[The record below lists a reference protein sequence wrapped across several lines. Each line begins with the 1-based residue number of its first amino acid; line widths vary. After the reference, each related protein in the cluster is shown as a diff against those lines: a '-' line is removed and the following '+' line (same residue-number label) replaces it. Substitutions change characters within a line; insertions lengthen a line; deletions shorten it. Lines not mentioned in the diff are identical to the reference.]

1 MTRSG
6 TLSQCSSVCSIRD
19 SPRSNLC
26 YLATL
31 IFDLGGHGACCWY
44 RSSCSVCVPPLKFVG
59 LPVRK
64 ILRTSGLSIIR
75 PGDLDHWSLTLKLV
89 RIIVRGIRNLL
100 NNFDVSWTFY
110 SRLMNQHLSD
120 ASRNLATL
128 TLDLGGHG
136 ARWWCG
142 SFCSI
147 SLPSLK
153 FVGLLVRKILRTSG
167 LSISRPGDLDLW
179 PLTLKLAPSCAV
191 VLCCCWLL
199 NLLCKTRRMS
209 TIDNP
214 TVIEECKFMGD
225 GSTSLLDSFLAK
237 YQYHTKSRLW
247 WVSIYSSIHW
257 WVQLPINVM
266 AVISTW

>member
-1 MTRSG
+1 MNQH
-6 TLSQCSSVCSIRD
+6 LSDAPRD
-19 SPRSNLC
+19 IAIL
-26 YLATL
+26 T
-31 IFDLGGHGACCWY
+31 FDLAGDGPSRRYG
-44 RSSCSVCVPPLKFVG
+44 SSCSICTPSLKFVG
-59 LPVRK
+59 FSVRK
-64 ILRTSGLSIIR
+64 IDALSISTIKIMSAWW
-75 PGDLDHWSLTLKLV
+75 PWALPLTLKLV
-89 RIIVRGIRNLL
+89 RIIARGVVNLST
-100 NNFDVSWTFY
+100 NFGVSRTFR
-110 SRLMNQHLSD
+110 SRLIGQHLSD